1 MRVQRK
7 HCLIEGNFIMKNED
21 EIKNIMHEVWQVENK
36 LPEHL
41 KDVILLPNAE
51 LRRKGLLREL
61 IAWNVRGTR
70 MVSEKLGNPHAFP
83 KDMTEEQFVD
93 YLLEYEADMVLQ
105 SLRDSYN
112 YVVREN
118 RKRMR
123 K

>member
-1 MRVQRK
+1 
-7 HCLIEGNFIMKNED
+7 
-21 EIKNIMHEVWQVENK
+21 MHEVWQVENK
-36 LPEHL
+36 LPEYL

-51 LRRKGLLREL
+51 LRRKGFLREL

-70 MVSEKLGNPHAFP
+70 MVAEKLGNNPAFP

-93 YLLEYEADMVLQ
+93 YLTEYEADIVLQ
-105 SLRDSYN
+105 SMRDSYN
-112 YVVREN
+112 HVVRET

>member
-1 MRVQRK
+1 
-7 HCLIEGNFIMKNED
+7 
-21 EIKNIMHEVWQVENK
+21 MHEVWQIENK

-70 MVSEKLGNPHAFP
+70 MVAEKLGNAPAFP
-83 KDMTEEQFVD
+83 ENMTEEQFVD
-93 YLLEYEADMVLQ
+93 YLLEYEADVVLQ
-105 SLRDSYN
+105 SMRDSYN
-112 YVVREN
+112 LVVRET

-123 K
+123 R